1 MINPPFSGSIP
12 IYIALG
18 ALILGLAL
26 LLGFFSRRVSRLI
39 RRLRRRPVPETGL
52 ITSTFHLL
60 LIALL
65 IAASAAT
72 LFLLAFIQSYTAFT
86 HRKRVAIVQCAPA
99 ADSKDAM
106 TLKLVTVDS
115 ATAGRIA
122 HYRLLG
128 QQWALEGHILKWD
141 DWLNFLGLRTM
152 YKLTH
157 VRGRYLRAEDETSK
171 PGTVY
176 SFVAN
181 EEDPRWHFL
190 YEYGPRLPFV
200 RAVYGNTV
208 FTFPSQTKTFEIYVT
223 TSGFMIE
230 EKE

>member
-18 ALILGLAL
+18 ALIVGLAL
-26 LLGFFSRRVSRLI
+26 LLGFLSRRVSRLI
-39 RRLRRRPVPETGL
+39 RHLRRRPVPEIGL
-52 ITSTFHLL
+52 VTSTLHLL
-60 LIALL
+60 LIALF
-65 IAASAAT
+65 ISASAAT
-72 LFLLAFIQSYTAFT
+72 LFLLGFIQSYTAFT
-86 HRKRVAIVQCAPA
+86 HRKRIAVVHCAPA
-99 ADSKDAM
+99 ANAKEVM
-106 TLKLVTVDS
+106 ILRLVTVDS

-128 QQWALEGHILKWD
+128 QQWAIEGHILKWD
-141 DWLNFLGLRTM
+141 DWLNFAGLGTM

-176 SFVAN
+176 SFVKD

-200 RAVYGNTV
+200 KAVYGNTV
-208 FTFPSQTKTFEIYVT
+208 FTFPSHTKTYEIYVT
-223 TSGFMIE
+223 TSGFMIQ

>member
-26 LLGFFSRRVSRLI
+26 LLGFVSRRVSRLI

-52 ITSTFHLL
+52 AASTLHLL

-65 IAASAAT
+65 VAASAAT

-86 HRKRVAIVQCAPA
+86 HRKRVAVVQCAPA
-99 ADSKDAM
+99 ADPKDAM
-106 TLKLVTVDS
+106 ILKLVTVDS
-115 ATAGRIA
+115 ATAGRIG

-128 QQWALEGHILKWD
+128 QQWAIEGHILKWD
-141 DWLNFLGLRTM
+141 DWLNFIGLQTM
-152 YKLTH
+152 YKLTR
-157 VRGRYLRAEDETSK
+157 VRGRYLRSEDETSR

-176 SFVAN
+176 SFVTD
-181 EEDPRWHFL
+181 EEDPHWHFL

-230 EKE
+230 ETE